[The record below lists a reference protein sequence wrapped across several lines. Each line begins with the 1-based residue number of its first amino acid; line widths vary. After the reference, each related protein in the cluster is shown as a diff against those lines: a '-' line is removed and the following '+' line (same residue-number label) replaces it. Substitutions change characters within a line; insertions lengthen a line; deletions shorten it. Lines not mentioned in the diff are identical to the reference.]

1 MGGTDMVADRCLDGR
16 LGWLGPWSVLYVAL
30 QMELRL
36 VMGASVGGGIL
47 KDIPMS
53 TRP

>member
-1 MGGTDMVADRCLDGR
+1 MGGTDMVADRCLDGG

-30 QMELRL
+30 RVELGL
-36 VMGASVGGGIL
+36 VMRSSVGGSIL
-47 KDIPMS
+47 KDIPVS